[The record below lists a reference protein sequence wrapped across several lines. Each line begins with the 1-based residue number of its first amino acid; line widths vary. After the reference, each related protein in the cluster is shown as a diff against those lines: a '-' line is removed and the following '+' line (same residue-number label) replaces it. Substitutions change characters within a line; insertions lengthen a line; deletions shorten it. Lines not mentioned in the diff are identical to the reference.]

1 MKKKVKKR
9 EVAAWGVHL
18 YTITGGI
25 IGMFALFEAA
35 RGKIENAFLLIILSH
50 LIDAT
55 DGLMAR
61 AVRVWEVLPN
71 FSGEM
76 VDNLIDIFTYL
87 WLPMFII
94 WTTDALPSDY
104 WLILPVIAGMYAYGQ
119 VNMKTDDDFF
129 LGFPT
134 LWDAVSI
141 YIVYLNPSEW
151 LAVLIIVIPTV
162 LSFIPLRYLYPSKN
176 SFLSKPSWILA
187 LLWIALWIYILV
199 EEPTNRNLVVVS
211 LFYPAFYL
219 LGSFYANYK
228 VYKENKEVATA

>member
-1 MKKKVKKR
+1 MKKRKL
-9 EVAAWGVHL
+9 AAWLVHF
-18 YTITGGI
+18 YTISGGI

-35 RGKIENAFLLIILSH
+35 RGRIENAFLLIILSH

-61 AVRVWEVLPN
+61 AVKVWEVLPN

-94 WTTDALPSDY
+94 WSVNALPSDY
-104 WLILPVIAGMYAYGQ
+104 WLILPVVAGLYAYGQ

-141 YIVYLNPSEW
+141 YVVFLRPSEW
-151 LAVLIIVIPTV
+151 IAVVIILIPTI

-176 SFLSKPSWILA
+176 AFLSKPMWILA
-187 LLWIALWIYILV
+187 IFWVALWIYILV
-199 EEPTNRNLVVVS
+199 EAPENRTLVLVS

-228 VYKENKEVATA
+228 VYKSNKMAAA

>member
-1 MKKKVKKR
+1 MKKRKL
-9 EVAAWGVHL
+9 AAWLVHF
-18 YTITGGI
+18 YTISGGI

-35 RGKIENAFLLIILSH
+35 RGRIENAFLLIILSH

-61 AVRVWEVLPN
+61 AVKVWEVLPN

-94 WTTDALPSDY
+94 WSVNALPSDY
-104 WLILPVIAGMYAYGQ
+104 WLILPVVAGLYAYGQ

-141 YIVYLNPSEW
+141 YVVFLRPSEW
-151 LAVLIIVIPTV
+151 IAVVIILIPTI

-176 SFLSKPSWILA
+176 AFLSKPMWILA
-187 LLWIALWIYILV
+187 IFWVALWIYILV
-199 EEPTNRNLVVVS
+199 EAPENRTLVLVS

-228 VYKENKEVATA
+228 VYKNNKMAAA